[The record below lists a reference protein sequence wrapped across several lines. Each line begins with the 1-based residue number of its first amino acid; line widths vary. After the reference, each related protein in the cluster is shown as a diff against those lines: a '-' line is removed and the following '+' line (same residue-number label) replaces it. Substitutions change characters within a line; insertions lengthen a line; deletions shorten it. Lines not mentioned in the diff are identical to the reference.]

1 MEPAPFPS
9 DAPAPSG
16 ALPGDTDSLGADPL
30 GMRWGALR
38 EAARAI
44 GALAGGNSAQEVTAL
59 LAFPAGLRRA
69 DPRRARLI
77 EQSIGDLVAIME
89 PGVAALLAV
98 HERGGDVRPAARALW
113 QEFTSA
119 RGGLLALV
127 PPGDDQGL

>member
-1 MEPAPFPS
+1 MEPVPTPS
-9 DAPAPSG
+9 DALAQSG
-16 ALPGDTDSLGADPL
+16 ALPGDNVDPL

-44 GALAGGNSAQEVTAL
+44 AALAGENSAQEVAEL
-59 LAFPAGLRRA
+59 LAFPTGLRGA

-89 PGVAALLAV
+89 PGVAALLSV
-98 HERGGDVRPAARALW
+98 HERGGDVVPAARALW

-119 RGGLLALV
+119 RRGLLALA
-127 PPGDDQGL
+127 PASDDQGL